1 MYDDPICDDD
11 AIATREL
18 LAGFDRSSAAVG
30 AAQRRHLA
38 FIVACDA
45 ARVWVDD
52 DCRDIA
58 HWVALRDGI
67 STWKAERMVAA
78 GYALERLPAI
88 SRALQDGVLSLDK
101 VVELTR
107 FATPYDE
114 DELVAW
120 ASRVAPAAIRD
131 KGDAARRMSDD
142 EVRRNRWRELRWW
155 WEDDGSRMSL
165 WGSLPAD
172 KGAVVAAALDRV
184 AKTLPEAPDDCS
196 PEDGDLSSI
205 DARRADAL
213 VALASTTIA
222 EDQDADRATL
232 VVHAELGALVGD
244 GPNGLLAGGPA
255 VSSHVVQRLACDCRL
270 QAVLHGDEG
279 GIVGI
284 GTTSRNIPRW
294 LRRQV
299 EHRDGYRCT
308 FPGCG
313 ARRFVEVHHIVPWP
327 QGDTVITNLICA
339 CSFHH
344 DLIHLHGWHAGL
356 TADGTVRWFRP
367 DWTPYEPRP
376 APATRR
382 TSLSASVG

>member
-1 MYDDPICDDD
+1 MYDDPINDHD
-11 AIATREL
+11 AITTREL
-18 LAGFDRSSAAVG
+18 LEGFDRSSAVVG

-45 ARVWVDD
+45 ARVWADD

-67 STWKAERMVAA
+67 STWKAQRMVAA
-78 GYALERLPAI
+78 GYALKSLPAI
-88 SRALQDGVLSLDK
+88 CRALEDGVLSLDK

-114 DELVAW
+114 DDLIAW
-120 ASRVAPAAIRD
+120 ASRVAPAAIRE
-131 KGDAARRMSDD
+131 KADAARRLSD
-142 EVRRNRWRELRWW
+142 EELRQNRWRELRWW

-172 KGAVVAAALDRV
+172 KGAVVAKALDRL
-184 AKTLPEAPDDCS
+184 AEHIPELPDDVPS
-196 PEDGDLSSI
+196 WTEDGPSTI

-213 VALASTTIA
+213 VAMASATIA
-222 EDQDADRATL
+222 ADPDPDRATL
-232 VVHAELGALVGD
+232 VVHAELSALIGD
-244 GPNGLLAGGPA
+244 GPSGVIAGGPA
-255 VSSHVVQRLACDCRL
+255 IPPQMVQRLACDCRL
-270 QAVLHGDEG
+270 QAVLHGQEG
-279 GIVGI
+279 GIVSI
-284 GTTSRNIPRW
+284 GTTARNIPPW

-313 ARRFVEVHHIVPWP
+313 AKRFVEVHHIVPWP
-327 QGDTVITNLICA
+327 KGPTEIGNLLCA

-344 DLIHLHGWHAGL
+344 DLLHLHGWHAGL
-356 TADGTVRWFRP
+356 GVDGAARWFRP

-376 APATRR
+376 APAA
-382 TSLSASVG
+382 LPN